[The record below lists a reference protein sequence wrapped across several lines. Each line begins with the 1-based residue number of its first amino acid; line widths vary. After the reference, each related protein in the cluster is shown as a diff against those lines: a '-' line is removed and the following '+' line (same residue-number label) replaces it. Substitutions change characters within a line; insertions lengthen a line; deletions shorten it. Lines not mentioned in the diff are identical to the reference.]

1 MIRDPA
7 DIADLS
13 VARWRESAAQCDLH
27 GQRSNTV
34 SRHHIMPPAVYTP
47 PKPKETRRRRSYPQ
61 GADAAR
67 ETDETEE
74 RARSPPRR
82 RRAALS
88 HPSTQVPV
96 GATERRLHSTTGKPS
111 EGTLKVM
118 LEEQEGKD
126 GTSM

>member
-1 MIRDPA
+1 VIRDPA

-47 PKPKETRRRRSYPQ
+47 PKPKETRPRRGYPQ

-74 RARSPPRR
+74 KGEVSATTPTRGAIPP
-82 RRAALS
+82 
-88 HPSTQVPV
+88 
-96 GATERRLHSTTGKPS
+96 
-111 EGTLKVM
+111 
-118 LEEQEGKD
+118 
-126 GTSM
+126 

>member
-1 MIRDPA
+1 VIRDPA

-34 SRHHIMPPAVYTP
+34 SRHHIMPPALYTP
-47 PKPKETRRRRSYPQ
+47 PKPKETRLRRGYAQ
-61 GADAAR
+61 GADAGAR
-67 ETDETEE
+67 LTRPRR

-88 HPSTQVPV
+88 HPSTRVSV